1 MPSILIVP
9 ETGSD
14 DVPERFKLRERIS
27 VDDLDDDHICAQLL
41 ERIGWAVEDAEREEE
56 RRRGSGR
63 DHGELARLGRAARRS
78 RARRARG
85 PRSTT
90 AAKTKMHEVP

>member
-27 VDDLDDDHICAQLL
+27 VIDLDDDHICAQLL
-41 ERIGWAVEDAEREEE
+41 ERIGWAVADAEREEQSGG
-56 RRRGSGR
+56 GS
-63 DHGELARLGRAARRS
+63 
-78 RARRARG
+78 
-85 PRSTT
+85 
-90 AAKTKMHEVP
+90 